1 MFVTQYTSLPKKRA
15 AQKDKELKA
24 TVLDATNAAAAATAS
39 IAEIAQIIAGL
50 ETRVAALEAKAK

>member
-1 MFVTQYTSLPKKRA
+1 MFVTKHTTLPRKRA

-24 TVLDATNAAAAATAS
+24 AVLDATNAATAAAAS

-50 ETRVAALEAKAK
+50 ETRVAALEVKTK